1 MEYQLFPDGNFK
13 SGTIFVTSRDRDRLE
28 AIGTA
33 AYRYLEIED
42 ALKRLLARSR
52 QKGPV
57 EPADRIFPARLTHA
71 VIGDLNEITA
81 GEQWTY
87 PWAEEVHEW
96 DSMAQVVTAALKTNG
111 RTSKDD
117 ADAEDEDRFATN
129 MLEGR
134 TPAQLEKY
142 VANCPAPDTG
152 DTAVTLNFKRQP
164 LPPGT
169 PVWIRPVSTDDGTR
183 FIIVGLRGAYPHLC
197 GYCKEPAE

>member
-1 MEYQLFPDGNFK
+1 MTNLPRFERGEFGALKFDHLNTTFDTVDEVNANLPDL
-13 SGTIFVTSRDRDRLE
+13 IARLDRLE
-28 AIGTA
+28 EL
-33 AYRYLEIED
+33 RMRRD
-42 ALKRLLARSR
+42 
-52 QKGPV
+52 
-57 EPADRIFPARLTHA
+57 FPARLTHT

-111 RTSKDD
+111 RTSQDEN
-117 ADAEDEDRFATN
+117 DAEDEDRFATN

-152 DTAVTLNFKRQP
+152 DTAVDLNFKRQP

-183 FIIVGLRGAYPHLC
+183 FIIVGLRGAYPSLC
-197 GYCKEPAE
+197 GYCEEPV